1 MTEEKNKDAFGDAEE
16 KDETLTDTLSED
28 TKLKVEAGEPE
39 EGLNSDKPK
48 LKKGQSMVNGEIVY
62 KNVSASK
69 LDAIFAKLDMLEA
82 VSDKGRLQSYKSKN
96 KDEQY
101 LTVRVSKVED
111 HYVVAYKTF
120 KDIVEKNP
128 LTGVWLQDQRTQLFF
143 HDTEEGDESVIIST
157 KIIGELTKELCT
169 VTGDSTDKVTGVR
182 TLTVKTEAGKEFK
195 INATFINN

>member
-69 LDAIFAKLDMLEA
+69 LDAIFTKLDMLEA